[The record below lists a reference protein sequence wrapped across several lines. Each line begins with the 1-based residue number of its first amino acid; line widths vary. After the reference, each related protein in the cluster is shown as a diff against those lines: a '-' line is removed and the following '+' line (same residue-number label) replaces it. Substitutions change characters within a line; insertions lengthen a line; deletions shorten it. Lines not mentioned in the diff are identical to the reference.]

1 MNKKQPM
8 LNRILLLVVIS
19 SFLTINA
26 LAQTNDARVEAA
38 TNEAQQNDS
47 IVKKDKVKSG
57 FNFGALPA
65 VSFDSDLGFQYGLIG
80 NLFNYGDGSYYPDY
94 KWSLYGEWSRTT
106 KGSGTNQLFFDSKYL
121 LPYGLRIT
129 ADLSFLTEKA
139 LDFYGFNGFEAA
151 YHPEF
156 EEDEGDDTAKY
167 ISRMYY
173 RHERKITRVSVDFQG
188 ALSGRKLRWLAG
200 FGRFDNKIATVD
212 IEQLNKGL
220 DDDKKLPPVE
230 TLYDKYVNYG
240 FIGEEEKDGG
250 AINSLKLGIVYDT
263 RDNEPNP
270 NTGFWIEAIAMTA
283 PSFLGNSESAYT
295 KLALIYRHYIP
306 VVKDKL
312 TFAYRLGWQGTVDGE
327 TPFYMQPY
335 MITTNTKITKSD
347 GLGGAKSLRGVLRNR
362 VVGDA
367 FTYANL
373 ELRYKFLKF
382 NQWNQN
388 FYVALSGFGDFGTI
402 TKRIDINKSL
412 LPTYEL
418 YSDFFD
424 MEEDKLHSAY
434 GLGLHVAMNE
444 NFILAIDY
452 GLAGNKKDGNSGMYI
467 SIGFL
472 F

>member
-1 MNKKQPM
+1 MMKNIVFSLIIP
-8 LNRILLLVVIS
+8 LLL
-19 SFLTINA
+19 T
-26 LAQTNDARVEAA
+26 TNIF
-38 TNEAQQNDS
+38 AQQDGATSEIRNDENATVDS
-47 IVKKDKVKSG
+47 TKKSEKIKSG

-80 NLFNYGDGSYYPDY
+80 NLFNYGDGSYYPEY

-106 KGSGTNQLFFDSKYL
+106 KGTGTNQLFFDSKYL

-156 EEDEGDDTAKY
+156 EEDEGDDTDQY

-173 RHERKITRVSVDFQG
+173 RHERKIARFSLDFQG
-188 ALSGRKLRWLAG
+188 AISGKKLRWLAG
-200 FGRFDNKIATVD
+200 FARFDNKIATVD

-220 DDDKKLPPVE
+220 DDDEKLPDVE
-230 TLYDKYVNYG
+230 TLYDKYVDYG
-240 FIGEEEKDGG
+240 FISEEERDGG
-250 AINSLKLGIVYDT
+250 AINALKLGVVYDT

-270 NTGFWIEAIAMTA
+270 NTGFWVEAIAMTA
-283 PSFLGNSESAYT
+283 PAFLGNSESAYT
-295 KLALIYRHYIP
+295 KLALIYRHYVPILY
-306 VVKDKL
+306 DKL
-312 TFAYRLGWQGTVDGE
+312 TLAYRLGWQGTVDGDA
-327 TPFYMQPY
+327 PFYIQPY
-335 MITTNTKITKSD
+335 MITTNTKVTKSD

-373 ELRYKFLKF
+373 ELRYKFLKVSK
-382 NQWNQN
+382 WNQN
-388 FYVALSGFGDFGTI
+388 FYFALSGFGDFGTI
-402 TKRIDINKSL
+402 TDRIDIHRDL
-412 LPTYEL
+412 LPVGET

-424 MEEDKLHSAY
+424 AKEDKFHSAF
-434 GLGLHVAMNE
+434 GAGLHIAMNQ

-452 GLAGNKKDGNSGMYI
+452 GLAGDERDGKSGMYI
-467 SIGFL
+467 NIGFL